1 MVGLEVQMALWPV
14 MVVCVRE
21 GVPVGEGEEMEDD
34 LSTLKM
40 GNINH
45 CHLFYPINRM
55 VKLSFLTVCCF
66 CL

>member
-21 GVPVGEGEEMEDD
+21 GVPVGEGEEMGDD

-40 GNINH
+40 MKRGNINH
-45 CHLFYPINRM
+45 HHHFYPINRNM
-55 VKLSFLTVCCF
+55 VSLAN
-66 CL
+66 